1 MILLASFRDKPEI
14 KSMSIL
20 LKYLSAGLLFYFV
33 FIAITNNKSK
43 ENKSQINKETGH
55 ALWNFNEKKSAMS
68 SCMAPGN
75 PKDYCEC
82 YVSVL
87 ENQFTYSDFAAL
99 EVMLKSGAKPS
110 GEILSKMKNMQAQAQ
125 QSCGLPSPI
134 R

>member
-20 LKYLSAGLLFYFV
+20 LKCLSAGLLFYFV
-33 FIAITNNKSK
+33 FIVITNNKSK
-43 ENKSQINKETGH
+43 ETEYT
-55 ALWNFNEKKSAMS
+55 LWNFDEKKSAIS

-99 EVMLKSGAKPS
+99 EIMLKSGAKPS